1 MSMTGKLIKT
11 IDLENNMQL
20 NFYDESRKLAG
31 DRWLVSLV
39 IHMEIPV
46 KEALLHD
53 EHSSTETVEEIEKV
67 LGEKVLFEQKRER
80 IFIDE
85 DDKETVFAELYD
97 NFIART
103 LKYLSRKSFPKK
115 YVMKA
120 YREEEKKGSWYQ

>member
-1 MSMTGKLIKT
+1 MKENLIKT

-46 KEALLHD
+46 SEALLHD
-53 EHSSTETVEEIEKV
+53 EHSSTETVEEV
-67 LGEKVLFEQKRER
+67 EKVLFEQKRER

-85 DDKETVFAELYD
+85 DDKETVFAELND

-103 LKYLSRKSFPKK
+103 LKYLSRKSFLKK
-115 YVMKA
+115 YVMKMYKEA
-120 YREEEKKGSWYQ
+120 EKKQSLYQSPPE

>member
-1 MSMTGKLIKT
+1 MTGKLIKT

>member
-1 MSMTGKLIKT
+1 MTGKLIKT

-53 EHSSTETVEEIEKV
+53 AHSSTETVEEVEKV

-85 DDKETVFAELYD
+85 DDKETVFAELND

-115 YVMKA
+115 YVMKMYKEA
-120 YREEEKKGSWYQ
+120 EKKQ